1 MPLGIF
7 LVLFLFLFLLI
18 CLESASLTL
27 YPNSSFI
34 NYGGSSSYIGKQSDF
49 GENSTIEMEVNMN
62 EKTLH
67 FFINRTKL
75 PYVVHNITSPSLSFG
90 ISAGYR
96 TKLTVELLSLIKL
109 NKPSANNQNCT
120 KFQWN

>member
-1 MPLGIF
+1 L
-7 LVLFLFLFLLI
+7 
-18 CLESASLTL
+18 
-27 YPNSSFI
+27 
-34 NYGGSSSYIGKQSDF
+34 YGGFRSSDIGKLSNF

-62 EKTLH
+62 EKTLY
-67 FFINRTKL
+67 FFINKAQL

-90 ISAGYR
+90 ISGDN

-120 KFQWN
+120 KFDWKGIDEDD